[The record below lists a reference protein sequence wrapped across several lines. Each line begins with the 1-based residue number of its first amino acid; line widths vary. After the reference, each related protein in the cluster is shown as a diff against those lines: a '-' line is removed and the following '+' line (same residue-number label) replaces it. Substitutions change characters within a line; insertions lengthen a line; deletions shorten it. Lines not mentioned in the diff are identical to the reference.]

1 MLWLQDY
8 LSRYRHTVLVVS
20 HDRGFLNEV
29 CTDMVVFDKQKLA
42 YHRGN
47 FDSFARATAERR
59 ANQTKEWDAYVKE
72 RAHIQEFIDKF
83 RANAKRAS
91 MVQSRIKMVEKMDAE
106 APDEPEPD
114 ETFSFSF
121 PPPEPIGR
129 PIIQL
134 DEVSFA
140 YSAAS
145 KSAAKAAAAA
155 AKARA
160 GAADTA
166 ATAQAAA
173 TTPPGGAQ
181 LPPLPPPKPLF
192 VKVDWSVDLD
202 TRVGIVGPNG
212 AGKSTLLNLVLEKL
226 APTAGRVQR
235 KTGARVAVFT
245 QHHADQ
251 LDLAKSALENLVFR
265 YPAAGEAALRAH
277 LGRHDVGGD
286 LALRPCRSLSGG
298 QKSRVAFAAL
308 TFAQPHVLVMDEP
321 SNHLDLETTDALVG
335 ALRAF
340 KGGLVVVSHDQHFI
354 NQVCRELWVVGDA
367 ALRRFEGT
375 FDDYKAEALRLR
387 QLALEAPRA

>member
-1 MLWLQDY
+1 MMEEKTATRF
-8 LSRYRHTVLVVS
+8 LSSVVEEEDCAYS
-20 HDRGFLNEV
+20 TQKQALNAVAFFFKHV
-29 CTDMVVFDKQKLA
+29 CGVEKPVFDVKL
-42 YHRGN
+42 
-47 FDSFARATAERR
+47 
-59 ANQTKEWDAYVKE
+59 
-72 RAHIQEFIDKF
+72 
-83 RANAKRAS
+83 
-91 MVQSRIKMVEKMDAE
+91 
-106 APDEPEPD
+106 
-114 ETFSFSF
+114 
-121 PPPEPIGR
+121 
-129 PIIQL
+129 
-134 DEVSFA
+134 
-140 YSAAS
+140 
-145 KSAAKAAAAA
+145 
-155 AKARA
+155 
-160 GAADTA
+160 
-166 ATAQAAA
+166 
-173 TTPPGGAQ
+173 
-181 LPPLPPPKPLF
+181 
-192 VKVDWSVDLD
+192 
-202 TRVGIVGPNG
+202 
-212 AGKSTLLNLVLEKL
+212 
-226 APTAGRVQR
+226 R

-308 TFAQPHVLVMDEP
+308 TFSKPHVLVMDEP